1 MELYLD
7 IIFATCTGGRDPAL
21 KRYKR
26 YFNNDVI
33 ITVRNSSCGKV
44 MFLHLSVIMF
54 TAGVCSGTPLGQ
66 TSPWEYTPPGQTPP
80 PPRRLLQRTVRIL
93 LECILVRNRFSAA
106 IFDVD
111 YVTKFAQKRVVEFV
125 ATFDTKLFVDRL
137 LTLIALL

>member
-33 ITVRNSSCGKV
+33 ITVRNSSCRKV

-54 TAGVCSGTPLGQ
+54 TGGVCSGTPLGQ
-66 TSPWEYTPPGQTPP
+66 TSPWEYTPPRAEPP
-80 PPRRLLQRTVRIL
+80 SETATAADGTHPTGMHSCICRRLINTVTIPFHYTGHKSTTEKSQKL
-93 LECILVRNRFSAA
+93 RNM
-106 IFDVD
+106 I
-111 YVTKFAQKRVVEFV
+111 YETKNQVFNHV
-125 ATFDTKLFVDRL
+125 
-137 LTLIALL
+137 